1 LITGIILKTY
11 SYMAIQP
18 RSNRVAQRKRSGPI
32 TQRYKGRNL
41 ALLPSKG
48 NPESPRSTSGSI
60 TGGQPRVEKASS
72 MSVGIVDKGGELAR
86 VSTKEMSRKQVSPS
100 LLDNTAILSNK
111 VMKDGPEPCLDVSRQ
126 ATKTQIG
133 TVGISAPNPTVVGGG
148 GGKVT
153 IPSTPERSQSVSR
166 GGHHAECDSILQAWG
181 HCLISIT
188 LRKRRTEIDTSPPIG
203 NANCA
208 QGNINVSD
216 TLQAHNLRTGRIR
229 SGDYVVSPPYSDKRT
244 LVMCSTLVRCPCLSM
259 FLHKFIT

>member
-1 LITGIILKTY
+1 MITGIILKTY

-229 SGDYVVSPPYSDKRT
+229 SGDSAVSPPYSDKRT